1 MLPNCAKHRIFSS
14 CYIFF
19 SDFMRQFNE
28 QQNILEI
35 RTQNKIFFVNDLQE
49 FFKRRAEYDLDYS
62 QKLDRLCD
70 RFSERISKQRSYYG
84 LHKYQFIFC
93 NQVDKYQFRFNK
105 KLIKQFLGYSFRNL
119 FVTLNRY
126 LSSEKYVLF
135 SQYRSCHWKCSVK
148 KDVLKHLAKFSGKH
162 LCCSLFFQ

>member
-1 MLPNCAKHRIFSS
+1 MFSSRYIFS
-14 CYIFF
+14 F

-70 RFSERISKQRSYYG
+70 RFSERISKQRNYYG
-84 LHKYQFIFC
+84 LQ
-93 NQVDKYQFRFNK
+93 
-105 KLIKQFLGYSFRNL
+105 
-119 FVTLNRY
+119 RY
-126 LSSEKYVLF
+126 
-135 SQYRSCHWKCSVK
+135 
-148 KDVLKHLAKFSGKH
+148 
-162 LCCSLFFQ
+162 